1 MNGYYSVFNPD
12 GKKIADCGAE
22 RDALFLIHS
31 RNKTWDGHYYTFNP
45 LPGDIIDVN
54 TSYQISATDI
64 DVNTSYQL
72 PTTDIVVN
80 MDGGVGGS
88 WKEISLPENSQEPFI
103 PDFHD

>member
-12 GKKIADCGAE
+12 SKKIADCGSE

-54 TSYQISATDI
+54 TSYQ
-64 DVNTSYQL
+64 L

-88 WKEISLPENSQEPFI
+88 WKEISLPENYQEPFI